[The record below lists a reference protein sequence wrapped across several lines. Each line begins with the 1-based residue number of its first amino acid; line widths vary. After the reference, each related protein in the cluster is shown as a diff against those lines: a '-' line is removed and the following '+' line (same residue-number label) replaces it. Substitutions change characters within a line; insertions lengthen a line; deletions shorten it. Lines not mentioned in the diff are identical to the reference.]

1 MNLKKLNHYGQ
12 ELSKLTK
19 KLSDLNA
26 VNELINGNPNPAK
39 RKIKNKAKNKG
50 FNLLK
55 KLF

>member
-1 MNLKKLNHYGQ
+1 MDLKRLNHYGQ
-12 ELSKLTK
+12 ELNKITK

-39 RKIKNKAKNKG
+39 RKIKNKVKNKG

-55 KLF
+55 KLL